1 MKLLALALL
10 FISFAY
16 ANTGPRAITA
26 NEPAIDSSLETQDQ
40 NAKWE
45 GRDPASKRREN
56 KKKEDRKM
64 KNRKKAKTGSET
76 SESRTT
82 P

>member
-1 MKLLALALL
+1 MKLLALL
-10 FISFAY
+10 FLFSSFTY

-26 NEPAIDSSLETQDQ
+26 NEPAIDSSLETQNK

-45 GRDPASKRREN
+45 GRDPAAKHRADKKDKEER
-56 KKKEDRKM
+56 KKKKL
-64 KNRKKAKTGSET
+64 KKAN
-76 SESRTT
+76 SRTIT